1 MPWKCNTC
9 GESHEDQFDSC
20 WKCGVEREGNA
31 VIRDFNIQES
41 PSFTETPKLP
51 CSTTPEIPGR
61 KVNSCRGIVCG
72 EAIMGANIFQDIA
85 AGITNIVGGRSGTY
99 ETTLREGRE
108 AALQEMMDEARALG
122 GNAVIGVD
130 IDYETVGANMLMV
143 TASGTAVVL
152 KPLAVEPIMDA
163 NLPSATQ
170 PPSNATD

>member
-1 MPWKCNTC
+1 
-9 GESHEDQFDSC
+9 
-20 WKCGVEREGNA
+20 
-31 VIRDFNIQES
+31 
-41 PSFTETPKLP
+41 
-51 CSTTPEIPGR
+51 
-61 KVNSCRGIVCG
+61 
-72 EAIMGANIFQDIA
+72 MGANIFQDIA